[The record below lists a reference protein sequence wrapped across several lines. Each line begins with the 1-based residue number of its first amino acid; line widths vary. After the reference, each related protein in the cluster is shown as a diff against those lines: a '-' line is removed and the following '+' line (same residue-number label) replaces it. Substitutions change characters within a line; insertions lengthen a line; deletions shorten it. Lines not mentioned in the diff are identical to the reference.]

1 MLRSLANNRAAA
13 FFSHTLSARSAR
25 ADEKMD
31 VSRDDA
37 PARAARIDAPL
48 LNARLSKAQ
57 NSDEL
62 LDLFDRHGWQAAAAP
77 LPAAAHTRQRLS
89 NSVAR
94 APHCLQMDGM
104 HYGNLW
110 NKLGRQLR
118 ETAARQAWV
127 AQHAATL
134 QRLVS
139 ATTGH
144 LRTCGA
150 QPLANIAHGAAH
162 VGLPAALAE
171 ELFRAA
177 AEAAEPELARW
188 APRHLANL
196 TWACAQAGHGGG
208 ARFYTALAAASR
220 PQLAAFNPLELGML
234 AAAFAKA
241 EQRAFT
247 RDLCRAVRRSPSSLG
262 PQELSP

>member
-1 MLRSLANNRAAA
+1 
-13 FFSHTLSARSAR
+13 
-25 ADEKMD
+25 
-31 VSRDDA
+31 
-37 PARAARIDAPL
+37 
-48 LNARLSKAQ
+48 
-57 NSDEL
+57 
-62 LDLFDRHGWQAAAAP
+62 
-77 LPAAAHTRQRLS
+77 
-89 NSVAR
+89 
-94 APHCLQMDGM
+94 MDGM

-118 ETAARQAWV
+118 ETAARQVWV

-139 ATTGH
+139 ATTAH

-162 VGLPAALAE
+162 VGLPAAIAA
-171 ELFRAA
+171 ELFGAA
-177 AEAAEPELARW
+177 AEAAEPELGRW

-196 TWACAQAGHGGG
+196 AWACAHAGHGGG

-234 AAAFAKA
+234 AAAFAKVNLYLRLQPQLHTVAASATYGCSLSHIRLQA

-247 RDLCRAVRRSPSSLG
+247 RDLCRAVRRSGTSLGPQVLHPLGSLG
-262 PQELSP
+262 PQELHPLGSLGPQVLHPP

>member
-1 MLRSLANNRAAA
+1 
-13 FFSHTLSARSAR
+13 
-25 ADEKMD
+25 
-31 VSRDDA
+31 
-37 PARAARIDAPL
+37 
-48 LNARLSKAQ
+48 
-57 NSDEL
+57 
-62 LDLFDRHGWQAAAAP
+62 
-77 LPAAAHTRQRLS
+77 
-89 NSVAR
+89 
-94 APHCLQMDGM
+94 MDGM

-118 ETAARQAWV
+118 ETAARQVWV

-139 ATTGH
+139 ATTAH

-162 VGLPAALAE
+162 VGLPAASAE

-177 AEAAEPELARW
+177 ADAAEPELGRW

-196 TWACAQAGHGGG
+196 AWACAHAGHGGG

-220 PQLAAFNPLELGML
+220 PQLSAFNPLELGML

-247 RDLCRAVRRSPSSLG
+247 RDLCRAVRRSPASLG
-262 PQELSP
+262 PQELATVADALVRLQGLEPEASPKRRARVARALKRLSRAARVRLVAAPLAFGLQDLVQLGS